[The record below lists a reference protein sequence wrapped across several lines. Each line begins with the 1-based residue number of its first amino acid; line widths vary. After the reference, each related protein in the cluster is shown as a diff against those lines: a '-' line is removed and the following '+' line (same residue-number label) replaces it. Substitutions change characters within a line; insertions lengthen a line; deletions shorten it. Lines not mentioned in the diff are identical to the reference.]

1 VAVVTVT
8 VEQNVATILL
18 DRPPVNAID
27 REAQSELRDAFDSLN
42 DDREVRV
49 AILTAAG
56 DRAFIAGVDLR
67 ARDGGGEVQP
77 ATAVTDPGRRFREV
91 LSAVRHCAVPVIAAV
106 NGPALGAGLGI
117 VSLCDIVVASE
128 NATFGMTEINHGLLG
143 GGAHLSYFVGRR
155 KAREMFLTG
164 EVLGAREAHH
174 LGLIRAVVPRTELT
188 GYANDLAR
196 HLAAKSPIALR
207 LAKESLN
214 RIDFMD
220 LESAYR
226 TEQDYTARLRT
237 FEDSSEAG
245 RAREEKRAPDWRWR

>member
-1 VAVVTVT
+1 MAFISVTL
-8 VEQNVATILL
+8 EQNVATILV

-27 REAQSELRDAFDSLN
+27 RRTQSELRDAFNGLN

-67 ARDGGGEVQP
+67 ASGEDEPLP
-77 ATAVTDPGRRFREV
+77 ATALTDPGRRFREV
-91 LSAVRHCAVPVIAAV
+91 LSAVRNCAVPVIAAV

-117 VSLCDIVVASE
+117 VSVCDIVVASD

-164 EVLGAREAHH
+164 EVLDAREALH
-174 LGLIRAVVPRTELT
+174 LGAIRAVVPRPELAQ
-188 GYANDLAR
+188 YAHQLAHDLAT
-196 HLAAKSPIALR
+196 KSPIALR

-237 FEDSSEAG
+237 FEDASEAG
-245 RAREEKRAPDWRWR
+245 RAREEKRAPEWKWR